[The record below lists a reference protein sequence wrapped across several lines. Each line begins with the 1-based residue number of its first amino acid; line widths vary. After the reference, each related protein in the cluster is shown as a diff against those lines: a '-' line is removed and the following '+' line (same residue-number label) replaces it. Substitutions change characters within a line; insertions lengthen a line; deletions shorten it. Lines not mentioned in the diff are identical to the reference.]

1 MDFHCAG
8 SLAGCADCVRP
19 DASLCEAPSGL
30 LTTSEHPS
38 LRSVAA
44 PMATEG
50 TPEKETASMYMYML
64 MYM

>member
-1 MDFHCAG
+1 MDSHCAG

-19 DASLCEAPSGL
+19 GASLGAAPPSE
-30 LTTSEHPS
+30 LTTSELPS

-50 TPEKETASMYMYML
+50 TPGKETVSMCVMFGV
-64 MYM
+64 